1 MSLSL
6 SGYRI
11 SLIYTP
17 TDMRCGFTRLSS
29 LAKQCAQIDVSL
41 CRDCV
46 VFVSKARVIAKVIW
60 ADAKGSFLLTRRLDD
75 GRFQKLLAR
84 LDEGEN
90 MKVSKELLL
99 KYLDGEAIQ
108 SVRTDYHQGS

>member
-84 LDEGEN
+84 L
-90 MKVSKELLL
+90 ELYP
-99 KYLDGEAIQ
+99 KK
-108 SVRTDYHQGS
+108 

>member
-41 CRDCV
+41 CRIAWSLSPRPGLSPKSFGPMQKV
-46 VFVSKARVIAKVIW
+46 VF
-60 ADAKGSFLLTRRLDD
+60 F
-75 GRFQKLLAR
+75 
-84 LDEGEN
+84 
-90 MKVSKELLL
+90 
-99 KYLDGEAIQ
+99 
-108 SVRTDYHQGS
+108 